1 MNEKLTELKAK
12 AYDALA
18 NIEAWQKRLQE
29 LNMQIAEKQKEEAE
43 KKVDGNA

>member
-1 MNEKLTELKAK
+1 MTVQELKAA

>member
-1 MNEKLTELKAK
+1 MTVQELKAA

-43 KKVDGNA
+43 KKVDDNA